1 MVTLNKLFP
10 KHGSRKEKRRLG
22 LGPGSGLGN
31 YCTKGMKGQSSR
43 SGNTR
48 KESKEGGQMPLI
60 RRVPKRGFT
69 NNWKKVY
76 TVINVSQLAKLAP
89 NTVVTAEM
97 LKANGMIAKIEEY
110 GLKVIG
116 NGEINVP
123 LTVKAN
129 KISAS
134 AIEKIQ
140 KAGGTIEVV

>member
-1 MVTLNKLFP
+1 
-10 KHGSRKEKRRLG
+10 
-22 LGPGSGLGN
+22 
-31 YCTKGMKGQSSR
+31 
-43 SGNTR
+43 
-48 KESKEGGQMPLI
+48 MPLI

-129 KISAS
+129 KFSAS